1 MNESGAFPI
10 LFRFSRYEIESDENR
25 LEMSSDI
32 CRRYLG
38 IIDDNDR
45 GVAKLEEINCKPLN
59 NLSVKTNSDKENN
72 SVSLDYNK
80 VFGADEIVLDI
91 LNDDLIAPVKLK
103 LIRKLICYII
113 ITLIMLTQINILDAN
128 KDLFEECVVA
138 VKAFLAE
145 EPFREFEA
153 SMYFHR

>member
-1 MNESGAFPI
+1 
-10 LFRFSRYEIESDENR
+10 
-25 LEMSSDI
+25 MSSDI
-32 CRRYLG
+32 CKRYLG

-59 NLSVKTNSDKENN
+59 NLSVKTSSDKENN

-103 LIRKLICYII
+103 LIREFIYINFI
-113 ITLIMLTQINILDAN
+113 IKIIMLLRIAKT
-128 KDLFEECVVA
+128 FV
-138 VKAFLAE
+138 F
-145 EPFREFEA
+145 
-153 SMYFHR
+153 